1 MLAGRRARA
10 PRSWI
15 DCQSRAQL
23 SLTTV
28 SSRREHVESRRVAL
42 RADTLME
49 SPRRSTPPRSRPGT
63 TVLGLDST
71 PLVLLREAED
81 ELGDAKKAANR

>member
-1 MLAGRRARA
+1 M
-10 PRSWI
+10 
-15 DCQSRAQL
+15 
-23 SLTTV
+23 
-28 SSRREHVESRRVAL
+28 

-49 SPRRSTPPRSRPGT
+49 SPRRSTSSTPPRSRPGT